1 MVQNNVRCVIVL
13 VLIVMDLVK
22 KIVQSV
28 EWGLIKKMEN
38 VKLLVLRGI
47 FKIKKK
53 VFVINAVMVV
63 MDFVK
68 GIVKIACLNLLLI
81 QGLLL

>member
-1 MVQNNVRCVIVL
+1 
-13 VLIVMDLVK
+13 MDLVK